1 MELRARKAAL
11 ANAEPLERGHEL
23 PAASST
29 AAPGGA
35 ASPRASRTQRCTTTT
50 VRWRAPAQRVWERRS
65 AKSPPGFA
73 TPR

>member
-1 MELRARKAAL
+1 MSF
-11 ANAEPLERGHEL
+11 P
-23 PAASST
+23 PASST

-35 ASPRASRTQRCTTTT
+35 ASALPRASRTQRCTTTT
-50 VRWRAPAQRVWERRS
+50 VRWRAPAHRVWDRRS